1 MFAQKA
7 SLWVVCSLL
16 SVGTAPVA
24 RAQWAVVDVGAIT
37 QLVQEVS
44 TLQQELSTA
53 QAHLRQAQQE
63 YQSITG
69 NRGMQQLLS
78 GTNRNYLPTSWA
90 QIQAAAAQTSG
101 AYPFLSTNIQAATS
115 ANAVLTPRQLATLSA
130 SERNQVQS
138 ARNNIA
144 IQQATSNQSLQA
156 TSDRFASLQ
165 QLINA
170 IPIASDQKAIL
181 DLNARIAAE
190 QGMLANEQTK
200 MQVLYQAEQAQ
211 ERALRQQAR
220 EQAISDVGSLRRLPA
235 MGLSNH

>member
-1 MFAQKA
+1 MFGQKM
-7 SLWVVCSLL
+7 SLCVACLVISL
-16 SVGTAPVA
+16 GAAPVA

-90 QIQAAAAQTSG
+90 QIQAAAAQTNG
-101 AYPFLSTNIQAATS
+101 AYPILSTNIQAAIN
-115 ANAVLTPRQLATLSA
+115 ANAVLTPRQLATLSP

-144 IQQATSNQSLQA
+144 MQQATSNQSLQA

-170 IPIASDQKAIL
+170 IPIASDQKGIL

-220 EQAISDVGSLRRLPA
+220 EQAISDIGSLRRLPV
-235 MGLSNH
+235 MGLGNH

>member
-1 MFAQKA
+1 MFAQKT

-16 SVGTAPVA
+16 SLGTAPVA

-90 QIQAAAAQTSG
+90 QIQVAAAQTSG
-101 AYPFLSTNIQAATS
+101 AYPILSTNIQGAIS
-115 ANAVLTPRQLATLSA
+115 SNAVLTPRQLATLSA

-170 IPIASDQKAIL
+170 IPIASDQKGIL
-181 DLNARIAAE
+181 DLNARISAE

-220 EQAISDVGSLRRLPA
+220 EQAISDVGSLRRLPL
-235 MGLSNH
+235 MGLGNH

>member
-1 MFAQKA
+1 MFEQRMSAGVA
-7 SLWVVCSLL
+7 CILMLL
-16 SVGTAPVA
+16 GVAPAA

-37 QLVQEVS
+37 QLVKEVS

-90 QIQAAAAQTSG
+90 QVQAAAQTNG
-101 AYPFLSTNIQAATS
+101 AYPILSTNIQAAIN
-115 ANAVLTPRQLATLSA
+115 ANAVLTPRQLAALSA

-138 ARNNIA
+138 SRNNIA
-144 IQQATSNQSLQA
+144 MQQATASLSLQV
-156 TSDRFASLQ
+156 TSDRFGSLQ

-170 IPIASDQKAIL
+170 IPSASDQKGIL

-211 ERALRQQAR
+211 ERALRQRAR
-220 EQAISDVGSLRRLPA
+220 EQAISDIGSLRRLPV
-235 MGLSNH
+235 MGLGNH